1 MEPDSFQ
8 NEAECPQFGLI
19 NFSVIEDPFQDF
31 EQPAAG
37 SGSGSPCGVSFDME
51 PLANGPEIE
60 LFWDGPEFTD
70 CQSCEQSV
78 NSSLLIPTLPF

>member
-1 MEPDSFQ
+1 
-8 NEAECPQFGLI
+8 
-19 NFSVIEDPFQDF
+19 
-31 EQPAAG
+31 
-37 SGSGSPCGVSFDME
+37 VSFDME